1 MIIEKTAIPALLDS
15 LAGSAEV
22 LVPSVVDG
30 VSKFAPWDQDVDL
43 RLDLQNTKLPPKDLL
58 FPATEKMYRWTR
70 KDGELSI
77 EQEPAAAEPFVLFGV
92 RPCDVLSIDR
102 LDDVFLTKGYIDEFY
117 RAKRDAL
124 LIVAIGCAQTG
135 ETCFCES
142 MGGTPNEAPSAD
154 ILLREAGDAYTV
166 AAQTPKGEEA
176 LASWSSFTSEGD
188 ATPAEGACTL
198 SVNMAGVA
206 EYLPQLFDSTLWD
219 QVSNTC
225 LTCGTCTY
233 VCPTCHCFDISQERR
248 ADEGN
253 RFRCWD
259 SCMFTDY
266 TLMAGNHNPRSNKSQ
281 RVRQRFM
288 HKLCYFEQ
296 RYGSPLCVGCGR
308 CLIDCPAAVD
318 ITRIVDRVNELRNA
332 PEPAPEP
339 VTA

>member
-1 MIIEKTAIPALLDS
+1 MIIKKTDIPALLDS
-15 LAGSAEV
+15 LAGSADV

-30 VSKFAPWDQDVDL
+30 VSKFAPWSQGVEL

-77 EQEPAAAEPFVLFGV
+77 EQEPTTATPFVLFGV

-117 RAKRDAL
+117 HAKRDAL
-124 LIVAIGCAQTG
+124 LIVAIACAQAG

-142 MGGTPNEAPSAD
+142 MGGNPNEAPSAD
-154 ILLREAGDAYTV
+154 VLLREAGDAYVVT
-166 AAQTPKGEEA
+166 AQTPKGEEA
-176 LASWSSFTSEGD
+176 LAGWAQFTSEGD
-188 ATPAEGACTL
+188 PTPAEATCTL
-198 SVNMAGVA
+198 SVDMEGVA
-206 EYLPQLFDSTLWD
+206 EFLPSLFESELWD
-219 QVSNTC
+219 DVSNTC

-339 VTA
+339 VAV